1 MRTARTVTGAAAAL
15 AVGTLLLAGCSGSTG
30 SDTAAGPSTTTT
42 SRPTTSV
49 STTSTVPQLRAAMLP
64 PCPPGAAGFTTVP
77 DWVTGTLPA
86 RTALTRGSTTQLAP
100 QDDVAPMPFVTVL
113 AGPKDGT
120 QVPTISVDR
129 TPGSTSTNQG
139 WNSSAP
145 MLSTVRGRPGTVGQT
160 VSRSGAGPTTAV
172 WEEDGATWTATSS
185 LGVDALAKALE
196 GLTLAAEGVTD
207 PSGSFTQ
214 VGTGP
219 RYATG
224 TARVAELQVRTAAS
238 SPAKERVLYVRIDPA
253 APGTTGPLHLP
264 AAGVSSTTRVDGRV
278 VLLNPF
284 QATSSL
290 DDGSQVKIRAYDG
303 ESRPSALDPA
313 AARAVLAGLQR
324 RSPADAQLVNSLSL
338 GDAGPDG
345 AAPAGFCREG

>member
-1 MRTARTVTGAAAAL
+1 MGTARTVTSAAAAL
-15 AVGTLLLAGCSGSTG
+15 AVSTLLLAGCSRSTG
-30 SDTAAGPSTTTT
+30 SDAGAGSSPSSTA
-42 SRPTTSV
+42 RPTTSV
-49 STTSTVPQLRAAMLP
+49 STTSTLPQLRAAVLP
-64 PCPPGAAGFTTVP
+64 PCPPGATGFITVP

-86 RTALTRGSTTQLAP
+86 GTTLTKGSTTQLDP
-100 QDDVAPMPFVTVL
+100 RDDVAPMPYVTVL
-113 AGPKDGT
+113 VGPKDGT

-129 TPGSTSTNQG
+129 TAGSTSTNQG
-139 WNSSAP
+139 WNSSTP

-185 LGVDALAKALE
+185 LGVDALAQQLA
-196 GLTLAAEGVTD
+196 GLTLAAEGVSD

-224 TARVAELQVRTAAS
+224 TARVTELQVRTAAS
-238 SPAKERVLYVRIDPA
+238 SSAKERVLYIRIDPA

-264 AAGVSSTTRVDGRV
+264 AAGVSSMTKVDGRV
-278 VLLNPF
+278 VLLNPS
-284 QATSSL
+284 QATSSTVN
-290 DDGSQVKIRAYDG
+290 GSQIEIRAYDG
-303 ESRPSALDPA
+303 ESRPASLDPA
-313 AARAVLAGLQR
+313 LATTVLAGLHRQR
-324 RSPADAQLVNSLSL
+324 PADTQLVDSLSL

-345 AAPAGFCREG
+345 AVPPGFCREG

>member
-1 MRTARTVTGAAAAL
+1 MGTERSLRGAVAAL

-30 SDTAAGPSTTTT
+30 SDAAAGSSTTTT

-64 PCPPGAAGFTTVP
+64 SCQPGAAEFTTVP

-86 RTALTRGSTTQLAP
+86 GTTLTKGSTTGTTGLPAG
-100 QDDVAPMPFVTVL
+100 APMEFTTL
-113 AGPKDGT
+113 LLGPNDGT
-120 QVPTISVDR
+120 QLPTISVYR
-129 TPGSTSTNQG
+129 TTGSVSTNQG

-172 WEEDGATWTATSS
+172 WEEDGATWTATSN
-185 LGVDALAKALE
+185 LGVGALAKALE
-196 GLTLAAEGVTD
+196 GLTPAAEGVTD

-224 TARVAELQVRTAAS
+224 AARVTELQVRTAAS
-238 SPAKERVLYVRIDPA
+238 SPAEERVLYIRIDPA
-253 APGTTGPLHLP
+253 APGTTGPLRIP
-264 AAGVSSTTRVDGRV
+264 TAGVTSTAKVDGRI

-284 QATSSL
+284 QATSSI
-290 DDGSQVKIRAYDG
+290 DDGSQVEIRAYDG
-303 ESRPSALDPA
+303 ESMPSSLDPA
-313 AARAVLAGLQR
+313 TAKAVFAGLHR
-324 RSPADAQLVNSLSL
+324 RGPADDELVNSLSL
-338 GDAGPDG
+338 GDAVPDG
-345 AAPAGFCREG
+345 AVPPGFCREG